1 MNTNVRGSIES
12 LFAHNQDNG
21 IHTPKPPAFR
31 FKADRSGRINWRM
44 VMNANMKE
52 IEAGDLDK
60 LQELLQNIMYANL
73 S

>member
-1 MNTNVRGSIES
+1 
-12 LFAHNQDNG
+12 
-21 IHTPKPPAFR
+21 
-31 FKADRSGRINWRM
+31 M